1 MTIRFL
7 HFLSPLTL
15 IGFISSYHC
24 FIELILKK
32 CKDHMNPIYG
42 KMREKKGESH
52 IKTRSKVPLMFML
65 LVFFGGAVYWMLFS
79 LKNVPK
85 GNLVQSVESPDG
97 SYTLNT
103 YVSENTLSLD
113 AARGELVNEKTL
125 VKRTIYWNYPDSRP
139 AVTWIN
145 HNTVKIGNQT
155 LHLDTDETYDWRKDD
170 HWIREEPPQAQ
181 VR

>member
-1 MTIRFL
+1 M
-7 HFLSPLTL
+7 
-15 IGFISSYHC
+15 SSYHC
-24 FIELILKK
+24 FIEVILKK
-32 CKDHMNPIYG
+32 CKDYMNPIYS

-52 IKTRSKVPLMFML
+52 IKT
-65 LVFFGGAVYWMLFS
+65 
-79 LKNVPK
+79 
-85 GNLVQSVESPDG
+85 
-97 SYTLNT
+97 
-103 YVSENTLSLD
+103 ENTLSLD

-170 HWIREEPPQAQ
+170 HWIREEPPQAS